1 MSTISR
7 NSPCP
12 CGSGKRYKH
21 CCGASGNI
29 EASAPP
35 PLRVSLPN
43 LMRKALACQV
53 SGQLADSSVLY
64 EQALEIDPDNF
75 DALHMLGVVAYQ
87 LGDAEAGA
95 RRILH
100 AIDAAAEE
108 QPPALTNLGLCLAAL
123 ARKQGL
129 FAAGQD
135 EEDEDNYCHPSFLR
149 RNNLPPL
156 PVDPPGVTVVVP
168 SYNHAHYIKD
178 ALHSV
183 FSQSYR
189 NIELIIIDDGSRDE
203 SVAVI
208 RETLE
213 SCPFP
218 HRFITRENRG
228 AHATLNEGVALA
240 RHRWVTVLNSDDRY
254 ATHRIE
260 WMLRSLEGR
269 QAAWAYSGVML
280 LDENS
285 FPVPPGRSARA
296 DLLLLGLEDRYRLPA
311 LCTGFGIFNH
321 AISTGNL
328 VFLKSLWE
336 QVGGFSS
343 HRYIHDWDFCLRA
356 LLRSEPVFVDE
367 PLYLYRIHASNTINE
382 SAQKA
387 AAESDQL
394 LASWMERLSSD
405 QPIANETLQRF
416 RSRHLKHDWRL
427 MSEAKGHL
435 VGLPRLKKYASQL
448 GLA

>member
-1 MSTISR
+1 MQR
-7 NSPCP
+7 
-12 CGSGKRYKH
+12 
-21 CCGASGNI
+21 
-29 EASAPP
+29 
-35 PLRVSLPN
+35 
-43 LMRKALACQV
+43 ALACQV
-53 SGQLADSSVLY
+53 SGQLTDSRVRY
-64 EQALEIDPDNF
+64 EQVLEIDPDNF
-75 DALHMLGVVAYQ
+75 DALHMLGVVEYQ

-100 AIDAAAEE
+100 AIDVAAEE
-108 QPPALTNLGLCLAAL
+108 YPSALTNLGLCLASL
-123 ARKQGL
+123 ARKLGL
-129 FAAGQD
+129 DTRDED
-135 EEDEDNYCHPSFLR
+135 EEEDDYCHPSFLR
-149 RNNLPPL
+149 RNNLPPF

-168 SYNHAHYIKD
+168 SYNHARYIKK
-178 ALHSV
+178 ALNSV
-183 FSQSYR
+183 FTQSYR

-203 SVAVI
+203 SVAII

-218 HRFITRENRG
+218 YRFITRENRG
-228 AHATLNEGVALA
+228 AHATLNEGVELA
-240 RHRWVTVLNSDDRY
+240 KHRWVTVLNSDDQY
-254 ATHRIE
+254 AMQRIE
-260 WMLRSLEGR
+260 WMLRSLEGH
-269 QAAWAYSGVML
+269 QAAWGYSGVML

-356 LLRSEPVFVDE
+356 LLRFEPVFVDE
-367 PLYLYRIHASNTINE
+367 PLYLYRMHANNTISE
-382 SAQKA
+382 SAKKA

-405 QPIANETLQRF
+405 QPIANETLKRF
-416 RSRHLKHDWRL
+416 RTRHLKHDWRL

-435 VGLPRLKKYASQL
+435 VGLPRLKKYANHL

>member
-7 NSPCP
+7 NCPCP

-35 PLRVSLPN
+35 PLHVSLPQ
-43 LMRKALACQV
+43 LMQRALACQV
-53 SGQLADSSVLY
+53 SGQLTDARVLY
-64 EQALEIDPDNF
+64 EQVLEIDPDNF

-100 AIDAAAEE
+100 AIDVAAEE
-108 QPPALTNLGLCLAAL
+108 HPPALTNLGLCLVAL
-123 ARKQGL
+123 ARKLGL
-129 FAAGQD
+129 HTTDAD
-135 EEDEDNYCHPSFLR
+135 EEDEHNYCHPSFLR

-168 SYNHAHYIKD
+168 SYNHARYIKD

-203 SVAVI
+203 SVAII

-218 HRFITRENRG
+218 YRFITRENRG
-228 AHATLNEGVALA
+228 AHATLNEGVELA
-240 RHRWVTVLNSDDRY
+240 NHRWVAVLNSDDQY
-254 ATHRIE
+254 AAQRIE
-260 WMLRSLEGR
+260 WMVRSLEGR
-269 QAAWAYSGVML
+269 QAAWGYSGVML

-285 FPVPPGRSARA
+285 FPVPPGRNARA
-296 DLLLLGLEDRYRLPA
+296 DSLLVGLEDRYRLPA
-311 LCTGFGIFNH
+311 LCTGFSVFNH

-328 VFLKSLWE
+328 VFLKLLWQE
-336 QVGGFSS
+336 AGGFSS
-343 HRYIHDWDFCLRA
+343 HRYIQGWDFCLRA

-367 PLYLYRIHASNTINE
+367 PLYLYRVHASNTISE
-382 SAQKA
+382 SAKKA

-405 QPIANETLQRF
+405 QPIANLTQQRF
-416 RSRHLKHDWRL
+416 RTRRLERDWRL

-435 VGLPRLKKYASQL
+435 VGLPRLKKYANNL